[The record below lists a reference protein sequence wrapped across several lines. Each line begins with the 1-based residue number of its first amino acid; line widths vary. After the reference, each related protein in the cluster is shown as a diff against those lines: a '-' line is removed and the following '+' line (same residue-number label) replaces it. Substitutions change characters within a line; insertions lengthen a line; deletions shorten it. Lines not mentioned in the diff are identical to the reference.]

1 MASINITGDGDNVVT
16 VNQGHAFSVGVSGT
30 LDGTIAVQYAK
41 EDPAA
46 ASYTTSLTGTDND
59 LIFTAVK
66 AGTEGNSLTIAY
78 IDPSANNAAL
88 SLDWTY
94 PDLVVNLATG
104 AGGAITSTADDI
116 AAAVAADEVVARY
129 FSVANAAANDG
140 SGVVTAL
147 AEQSLASGTAGTF
160 TTIQSGDTGSFTAA
174 GERVFVNLGTLDKIN
189 LNTSSTTSTDADVV
203 VVDLGNYANK

>member
-1 MASINITGDGDNVVT
+1 MDPINITGDGDTVLT
-16 VNQGHAFSVGVSGT
+16 VNQGHVFSVGISGT

-41 EDPAA
+41 AGPAA
-46 ASYTTSLTGTDND
+46 ASYTTSLSGDDND
-59 LIFTAVK
+59 LVFTAVK

-78 IDPSANNAAL
+78 IDPSANDAEL

-116 AAAVAADEVVARY
+116 AAAIAADEVVSRY

-147 AEQSLASGTAGTF
+147 SEQSLASGTEGTF
-160 TTIQSGDTGSFTAA
+160 TTYQSGDGGSFTAA
-174 GERVFVNLGTLDKIN
+174 GEGVWVNIGAIDKIN
-189 LNTSSTTSTDADVV
+189 LNVSSTSSTDADVV
-203 VVDLGNYANK
+203 VVDLGNYANS